1 LDAYVPDIEENI
13 PLPANAKEAFPE
25 LTPSQELEMRA
36 NVIKLMSDLT
46 GQPIVPSKENA
57 DEAKELAKAMTA
69 NPDYR
74 PDFAA
79 YPNET
84 IAMLTGMVNQ
94 MKVSIVDDLAEL
106 KTYVITRLLLEV
118 ETAKDPKT
126 RVTALTKLGE
136 VDGVDAFKRRTE
148 VTHKNQSLEEV
159 EKELLDIVSY
169 FKAKTIDEKTEE
181 IEKIQLDVTDVEVK
195 E

>member
-1 LDAYVPDIEENI
+1 
-13 PLPANAKEAFPE
+13 
-25 LTPSQELEMRA
+25 
-36 NVIKLMSDLT
+36 LT

-169 FKAKTIDEKTEE
+169 FKAKTIDEKSEE
-181 IEKIQLDVTDVEVK
+181 IEKIELDVTDVEVK

>member
-1 LDAYVPDIEENI
+1 MEAYVPDIEENV

-25 LTPSQELEMRA
+25 LTPAQELEMRA
-36 NVIKLMSDLT
+36 NVIKLVSDLT
-46 GQPIVPSKENA
+46 GQPITPSKENA
-57 DEAKELAKAMTA
+57 EEAKELARAMTS

-74 PDFAA
+74 PDFAN

-84 IAMLTGMVNQ
+84 LAMLAGMVNQ
-94 MKVSIVDDLAEL
+94 MKVSIVDDLADL
-106 KTYVITRLLLEV
+106 KMYVVNKLVTEI
-118 ETAKDPKT
+118 ETAKDAKT
-126 RVTALTKLGE
+126 RVAALTKLGE

-159 EKELLDIVSY
+159 EKELLEMVSY
-169 FKAKTIDEKTEE
+169 FKSKTIDEKPKNTQQ
-181 IEKIQLDVTDVEVK
+181 IELDVTDVEVK

>member
-1 LDAYVPDIEENI
+1 MDAYVPDIEENI

>member
-1 LDAYVPDIEENI
+1 MDAYVPDIEENI

-169 FKAKTIDEKTEE
+169 FKAKTIDEKSEE
-181 IEKIQLDVTDVEVK
+181 IEKIELDVTDVEVK

>member
-1 LDAYVPDIEENI
+1 MTTLVPPIEENI
-13 PLPANAKEAFPE
+13 PLPDNAKEAFPE

-46 GQPIVPSKENA
+46 GQPITPSKENV

-69 NPDYR
+69 NPNYR

-106 KTYVITRLLLEV
+106 KMYVVTRLLLEV
-118 ETAKDPKT
+118 ETSKDSKS
-126 RVTALTKLGE
+126 RITALTKLGE
-136 VDGVDAFKRRTE
+136 VDGVDAFKRRSE
-148 VTHKNQSLEEV
+148 ITHKVQSLEEV

-169 FKAKTIDEKTEE
+169 FKAKTIDEKPKEAE
-181 IEKIQLDVTDVEVK
+181 LIELEVTDVEVK

>member
-46 GQPIVPSKENA
+46 GQPIVPSKENT
-57 DEAKELAKAMTA
+57 DQAKELAKAMTA

-106 KTYVITRLLLEV
+106 KTYVVTRLLLEV

-148 VTHKNQSLEEV
+148 VTHKHQSLEEV

-181 IEKIQLDVTDVEVK
+181 VEKIELDVTDVEVK

>member
-1 LDAYVPDIEENI
+1 MDAYVPDIEENI

-46 GQPIVPSKENA
+46 GQPIVPSKENT
-57 DEAKELAKAMTA
+57 DQAKELAKAMTA

>member
-106 KTYVITRLLLEV
+106 KTYVVTRLLLEV

-148 VTHKNQSLEEV
+148 VTHKHQSLEEV

-181 IEKIQLDVTDVEVK
+181 VEKIELDVTDVEVK

>member
-1 LDAYVPDIEENI
+1 MDAYVPDIEENI

-46 GQPIVPSKENA
+46 GQPITPSKENV

-69 NPDYR
+69 NPNYR

-106 KTYVITRLLLEV
+106 KMYVVTRLLLEV
-118 ETAKDPKT
+118 ETSKDSKS
-126 RVTALTKLGE
+126 RITALTKLGE
-136 VDGVDAFKRRTE
+136 VDGVDAFKRRSE
-148 VTHKNQSLEEV
+148 ITHKVQSLEEV

-169 FKAKTIDEKTEE
+169 FKAKTIDEKPKEAE
-181 IEKIQLDVTDVEVK
+181 LIELEVTDVEVK

>member
-1 LDAYVPDIEENI
+1 MDAYVPDIEENI

-25 LTPSQELEMRA
+25 LTPAQELEMRA

-46 GQPIVPSKENA
+46 GQPIIPSSENT
-57 DEAKELAKAMTA
+57 DEAKKLAEAMVS

-74 PDFAA
+74 PDFAS

-84 IAMLTGMVNQ
+84 LAMLAGMVNQ
-94 MKVSIVDDLAEL
+94 MKVSIVEDLADL
-106 KTYVITRLLLEV
+106 KMYVVNKLVTEI

-126 RVTALTKLGE
+126 RVAALSKLGE
-136 VDGVDAFKRRTE
+136 VDGVDAFKKRTE
-148 VTHKNQSLEEV
+148 VTHKAQSLEEV
-159 EKELLDIVSY
+159 EKELLEMVSF
-169 FKAKTIDEKTEE
+169 FKSKTINEKQNEPD
-181 IEKIQLDVTDVEVK
+181 QLTLDITDVEVK

>member
-169 FKAKTIDEKTEE
+169 FKAKTIDEKSEE
-181 IEKIQLDVTDVEVK
+181 IEKIELDVTDVEVK

>member
-1 LDAYVPDIEENI
+1 MDAYVPDIEENI

-25 LTPSQELEMRA
+25 LTPAQELEMRA

-46 GQPIVPSKENA
+46 GQPIIPSSENT
-57 DEAKELAKAMTA
+57 DEAKKLAEAMVS

-74 PDFAA
+74 PDFAS

-84 IAMLTGMVNQ
+84 LAMLAGMVNQ
-94 MKVSIVDDLAEL
+94 MKVSIVEDLADL
-106 KTYVITRLLLEV
+106 KMYVVNKLVTEI

-126 RVTALTKLGE
+126 RVAALSKLGE
-136 VDGVDAFKRRTE
+136 VDGVDAFKKRTE
-148 VTHKNQSLEEV
+148 VTHKAQSLEEV
-159 EKELLDIVSY
+159 EKELLEMVSF
-169 FKAKTIDEKTEE
+169 FKSKTINEKQNEPDQLT
-181 IEKIQLDVTDVEVK
+181 LDVTDVEVK

>member
-1 LDAYVPDIEENI
+1 MDAYVPDIEENI

-46 GQPIVPSKENA
+46 GQPIVPSKENT
-57 DEAKELAKAMTA
+57 DQAKELAKAMTA

-106 KTYVITRLLLEV
+106 KTYVVTRLLLEV

-148 VTHKNQSLEEV
+148 VTHKHQSLEEV

-169 FKAKTIDEKTEE
+169 FKAKTIDEKSEE
-181 IEKIQLDVTDVEVK
+181 IEKIELDVTDVEVK